1 MACNNLLNLSTSTK
15 CCNFLLA
22 RHYSVTKIQKLE
34 EKLDIPPRPKRPL
47 NTFLRFSMLNR
58 EEIKKEYPGSS
69 ASAITKLLGAKWN
82 LCDKSLKDQL
92 QTEYKEEMNDYSRK
106 LMFYEKSLTKEQKQ
120 ILKDLN
126 RKPKMLKKKSEI
138 RMRLEE
144 LGKPKKPPT
153 AFILYML
160 SKMKDKDPS
169 AKFSEWLGE
178 IAKEWASLSPDK
190 REKYDIESKKL
201 MAQYKNEMTQWEEKM
216 IKMGQIDVVRRH
228 VLLELKEKRVNEEKL
243 SSQ

>member
-1 MACNNLLNLSTSTK
+1 
-15 CCNFLLA
+15 
-22 RHYSVTKIQKLE
+22 
-34 EKLDIPPRPKRPL
+34 
-47 NTFLRFSMLNR
+47 MLNR

-138 RMRLEE
+138 RM
-144 LGKPKKPPT
+144 
-153 AFILYML
+153 
-160 SKMKDKDPS
+160 
-169 AKFSEWLGE
+169 
-178 IAKEWASLSPDK
+178 
-190 REKYDIESKKL
+190 
-201 MAQYKNEMTQWEEKM
+201 
-216 IKMGQIDVVRRH
+216 
-228 VLLELKEKRVNEEKL
+228 VNF
-243 SSQ
+243 